1 MGTQKAVRAAARARG
16 IAVTFDLAGTSGD
29 GITFDAP
36 AGHSFAGDHSAR
48 LSADA
53 GLARQ
58 AGDTRAD
65 IYRAALT
72 FLADLDV
79 EQCDDDCP
87 DCEDRAAESCDE

>member
-1 MGTQKAVRAAARARG
+1 MSTQKAVKTAARARG
-16 IAVTFDLAGTSGD
+16 IAVTFNLAGTSGD

-65 IYRAALT
+65 IYRAALA

-79 EQCDDDCP
+79 ERCDDDCP
-87 DCEDRAAESCDE
+87 ECEDRAEESCDE

>member
-1 MGTQKAVRAAARARG
+1 MSTQKAVKTAARARG

-53 GLARQ
+53 GLAKLD
-58 AGDTRAD
+58 GSTRAD
-65 IYRAALT
+65 IYRAALA

-87 DCEDRAAESCDE
+87 ECEDRAAESSDE